1 MMTGML
7 MMICVW
13 DIYTPAQHM
22 PILSHRLENREG
34 QNKEEVKFIEKRVLI
49 RGLKG
54 TWK

>member
-13 DIYTPAQHM
+13 DIYLPLHM

-34 QNKEEVKFIEKRVLI
+34 QNREEVKFTEKRILI

-54 TWK
+54 TRK